1 MFILSHSAAKIVPS
15 ANLASAHLSADL
27 FQRLCIIT
35 QVKSAAMS
43 EVTQFLRQ
51 SREADAHEGKA
62 VANHGAKWLTYTRAK
77 CGAARKRVNPHD
89 PPDMKA
95 VISLL
100 ITMKHDYNEW
110 MSERR
115 QRTET
120 RKKKRP
126 ERERK
131 KERSESKLIKMTAE
145 LWTGKKERDKF
156 QTDMCDMLHITK
168 SQQER
173 RNAYT
178 CACNNTVIK
187 PELVFTRKAAL

>member
-1 MFILSHSAAKIVPS
+1 MFIPS

-35 QVKSAAMS
+35 QVKSAAMSGMS

-89 PPDMKA
+89 PPNMKA
-95 VISLL
+95 VISSL

-110 MSERR
+110 MSEWR

-131 KERSESKLIKMTAE
+131 KERSESKLIKMTAG

-156 QTDMCDMLHITK
+156 QTDMCDILTLLKASRKGGMHT
-168 SQQER
+168 
-173 RNAYT
+173 
-178 CACNNTVIK
+178 
-187 PELVFTRKAAL
+187 LVHVTIQS